1 MGARGPHV
9 TVSGGGCARS
19 SRGAMAGAG
28 DDGSWVELRC
38 GPGCPEPEAA
48 PSPFS
53 CHADVERMLL
63 EAQLETESSEGAL
76 LVLGSP
82 AWDEDRASHGS
93 DQPAE
98 SEALPAHSQPQPG
111 CPHPWQRDVPQEA
124 KWRQRRLRASL
135 GWACAR
141 CPRYL
146 SAEEFAFVCSPQPVL
161 WSLQGGAVG
170 RKKRL
175 FSSELLLLFI
185 PSLLLSHLLTLGLGI
200 YIGKRLAAS
209 SANPL

>member
-1 MGARGPHV
+1 
-9 TVSGGGCARS
+9 
-19 SRGAMAGAG
+19 
-28 DDGSWVELRC
+28 
-38 GPGCPEPEAA
+38 
-48 PSPFS
+48 
-53 CHADVERMLL
+53 MLL

-82 AWDEDRASHGS
+82 AWDEDRASRGS
-93 DQPAE
+93 DQPGE

-111 CPHPWQRDVPQEA
+111 CPHPWQVRELPLARPAEA